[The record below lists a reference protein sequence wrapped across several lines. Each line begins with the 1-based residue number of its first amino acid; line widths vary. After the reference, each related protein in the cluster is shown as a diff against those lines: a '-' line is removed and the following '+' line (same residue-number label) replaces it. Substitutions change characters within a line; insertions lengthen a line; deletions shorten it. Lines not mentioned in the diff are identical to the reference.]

1 MKIWKEL
8 YALSPAL
15 FSPSQTGPFCQMD
28 KCLEGKMTCGQKLV
42 ATMTPE
48 DILRN
53 DYPVLLEGGG
63 V

>member
-1 MKIWKEL
+1 
-8 YALSPAL
+8 
-15 FSPSQTGPFCQMD
+15 
-28 KCLEGKMTCGQKLV
+28 MTCGQKLV